1 VSQSTAITTL
11 ILRKLWTSIAV
22 ILVVFALFI
31 SLLRYSLP
39 LLNDRKE
46 LIEQYV
52 QSEYNIEVSIGK
64 VLATWKSSGPSIQL
78 EDVYVRQGPNSPVS
92 LKVGDVYLA
101 VEFWASIFN
110 AKLQSKN
117 VILSDLHVKLDLQQI
132 QAAPSSDYPI
142 VKALESVFLE
152 QLSNFSVR
160 NSEFTLRTE
169 ANENKIR
176 IKQLS
181 WLNRDNRHQG
191 LGELTLEGFASNT
204 ALFILDLTG
213 DVDSYDGVLYAK
225 GKDLDISP
233 WVNEFGS
240 VEASLVASKGNFAV
254 WADIKQGRFTGIR
267 GAIDSSEFA
276 WKTASNQA
284 LNTRISAQF
293 SAIPEAQ
300 QWLFSVK
307 DLALESDNQV
317 FNSDWKGSYSA
328 SEGLYLNNK
337 APLSLTD
344 ALPLTAIINDG
355 LSSQLSQMAL
365 NANLPSVHLQINK
378 DGLHL
383 VSEASQLSW
392 QENSLIPGLD
402 ELNVDS
408 YWSKDQGALRLYSN
422 NAVLNANALF
432 DRNLALHQ
440 MEIPVKINADDQG
453 FRVHSSAG
461 SIVLDELN
469 IIPQFS
475 YRSSDGLL
483 SLLTKIEQ
491 FALNK
496 VPSFLPNKLMG
507 ANAKTYLSRAFIG
520 EGEGEVQSAHVLW
533 HGRPADFPFED
544 ESGVFQ
550 AAVDINNADFE
561 FSNLWPALHDL
572 DIKLLFENLALQMAS
587 DSGRL
592 EGVALSNL
600 RAEIPQLNNNAMLTI
615 LADGQSDGTAVAEL
629 FLKSNLANSL
639 GRVLSQ
645 DVIVS
650 GPVSTELGL
659 FIPLSA
665 GNKVRAVGKAMLSR
679 SKVTISALGL
689 DFSNAEG
696 VISFDNENLS
706 ISELQ
711 ASLLD
716 QAVSIDLK
724 GQQLPDAYDLDID
737 ILGSWDLAPLSA
749 QYTPNLSERL
759 SGNADWQLNVGVTL
773 QDGDYAYTAKLTSDL
788 INVGADLPMPF
799 DKVLGQTLPL
809 VLNANGN
816 NMASNI
822 NLSLGKDV
830 TFEGVL
836 PHKERQ
842 FSRAHLALGQ
852 TDFVGMGVGFSI
864 SANLPSVDLEHWFA
878 SVSAIVG
885 GLSQS
890 KQPILSSP
898 ERIFAQTDQLLVAG
912 SRITDVNVTAKRLDR
927 DWQLE
932 IDADQAR
939 GTVDISQDW
948 VSKGIRIDADYL
960 KLGDVELNSSDK
972 SVRSEFD
979 PKSLPLIKL
988 VCQRCEIADINLGRL
1003 VLDAEPNDDGL
1014 EITRLQIEAQS
1025 GNINATGQWYKR
1037 HQDHFTF
1044 IAGDIDSN
1052 DFGRLLTNFGLDSG
1066 IKDSQA
1072 QLDFALTWQQSPLD
1086 FEFAQLDGQINWAL
1100 SDGYL
1105 TEVSDKGS
1113 RIFTLLSLNSLV
1125 RKLSLDFRDVFAKG
1139 FFYDEMEGSLQ
1150 ITDGKADTRD
1160 TKIDGAAGEI
1170 EIYGYSDLVSKEL
1183 NYNISF
1189 TPNVTGNLPVLVY
1202 FFTVS
1207 PPSALAA
1214 LALDQVL
1221 TSAKVISNVNYS
1233 VSGTFDD
1240 PILIETGRQST
1251 DVALPTRRDAM
1262 QDEQRPLFLPPTEED
1277 LLPIERQ
1284 DD

>member
-1 VSQSTAITTL
+1 VSQTTAITTL

-22 ILVVFALFI
+22 VLVVFALFI

-52 QSEYNIEVSIGK
+52 QSEYDVDLSIGK

-78 EDVYVRQGPNSPVS
+78 EDVHVRQGANSPVS

-101 VEFWASIFN
+101 IEFWSSLFN

-117 VILSDLHVKLDLQQI
+117 VILSDLQVDLDLQQI
-132 QAAPSSDYPI
+132 QARPNSDYPI
-142 VKALESVFLE
+142 VQALETVFLE

-160 NSEFTLRTE
+160 NSEFTLRTQ
-169 ANENKIR
+169 ANENTVR

-204 ALFILDLTG
+204 AVFILDLTG

-254 WADIKQGRFTGIR
+254 WAGIKQGKFTGIR

-276 WKTASNQA
+276 WETASNQA

-293 SAIPEAQ
+293 SAIPQAQ
-300 QWLFSVK
+300 KWLFSVK
-307 DLALESDNQV
+307 DLALASDDKV
-317 FNSDWKGSYSA
+317 FNSDWGGSYSA
-328 SEGLYLNNK
+328 SEGLYVTNK
-337 APLSLTD
+337 TPISLTD
-344 ALPLTAIINDG
+344 ALPLTAIVNDG
-355 LSSQLSQMAL
+355 LSTQLSQMEL
-365 NANLPSVHLQINK
+365 NAKLPSVHLQVNK
-378 DGLHL
+378 EGLHL
-383 VSEASQLSW
+383 VSEASQFSW
-392 QENSLIPGLD
+392 LENSLMPGLD
-402 ELNVDS
+402 ELRVDS
-408 YWSKDQGALRLYSN
+408 YWSKDHGLLRLYSN

-432 DRNLALHQ
+432 ERNMSLHQ
-440 MEIPVKINADDQG
+440 IDLPLHINADDQG
-453 FRVHSSAG
+453 YSLHSSSG
-461 SIVLDELN
+461 SVVLDDLN
-469 IIPQFS
+469 ISPQLS
-475 YRSSDGLL
+475 YRSIDGML
-483 SLLTKIEQ
+483 SLVTKIDE
-491 FALNK
+491 FDLNQ
-496 VPSFLPNKLMG
+496 VPSLLPNELMS
-507 ANAKTYLSRAFIG
+507 ANAKAYLSRAFIG
-520 EGEGEVQSAHVLW
+520 KGEVKSAHVLW
-533 HGRPADFPFED
+533 HGRAADFPFED
-544 ESGVFQ
+544 GSGVFQ
-550 AAVDINNADFE
+550 ASVDISNADFE

-572 DIKLLFENLALQMAS
+572 DIKLLFENLALQMTS

-600 RAEIPQLNNNAMLTI
+600 RANIPQLNKNAMLTI
-615 LADGQSDGTAVAEL
+615 LADGESDGTAVAQL

-665 GNKVRAVGKAMLSR
+665 GNKVRAVGKAMLSK

-689 DFSNAEG
+689 DFNDADG
-696 VISFDNENLS
+696 VISFDNNSLS
-706 ISELQ
+706 INGLK
-711 ASLLD
+711 ASLLE
-716 QAVSIDLK
+716 QAVNIDLT
-724 GQQLPDAYDLDID
+724 GQQMPDTYDLNID
-737 ILGSWDLAPLSA
+737 ILGNWDLAPLSA

-759 SGNADWQLNVGVTL
+759 NGSADWKLNVGVTL
-773 QDGDYAYTAKLTSDL
+773 KEGDYAYTANLTSDL
-788 INVGADLPMPF
+788 MNVGADLPMPF
-799 DKVLGQTLPL
+799 DKTLGQALPL

-822 NLSLGKDV
+822 DLSLGKDV

-864 SANLPSVDLEHWFA
+864 SANLPSLDLENWFS

-890 KQPILSSP
+890 QRPILSSP
-898 ERIFAQTDQLLVAG
+898 ERIFAETDQLLVAG
-912 SRITDVNVTAKRLDR
+912 SRITDVNVTAKRLGR

-932 IDADQAR
+932 VDADQAR

-960 KLGDVELNSSDK
+960 KLGDVELSPSSQ
-972 SVRSEFD
+972 SVRSKFD
-979 PKSLPLIKL
+979 PKSLPLIRM
-988 VCQRCEIADINLGRL
+988 VCQRCEIADINLGRV
-1003 VLDAEPNDDGL
+1003 VLDAGPNDDGL
-1014 EITRLQIEAQS
+1014 EITRLQIEAQN

-1044 IAGDIDSN
+1044 MAGDVSSS
-1052 DFGRLLTNFGLDSG
+1052 DFGRLLSNFGLDSG

-1072 QLDFALTWQQSPLD
+1072 ELDFALTWQQSPMD

-1105 TEVSDKGS
+1105 TEVSDQGS

-1139 FFYDEMEGSLQ
+1139 FFYDDMEGSLQ
-1150 ITDGKADTRD
+1150 ITGGKADTRD

-1170 EIYGYSDLVSKEL
+1170 EIYGYTDLVSKEL

-1262 QDEQRPLFLPPTEED
+1262 QEEQRPLFLPPTEDD
-1277 LLPIERQ
+1277 LLPIEPK
-1284 DD
+1284 DG